1 MDKQN
6 YKLEIHSLEI
16 VNERISFYTDKME
29 STKNPNVNLR
39 LLQFWKNYKLKNYPD
54 EKTDS

>member
-1 MDKQN
+1 MDKHN
-6 YKLEIHSLEI
+6 YKLEIHSLKI

-54 EKTDS
+54 EKTNS